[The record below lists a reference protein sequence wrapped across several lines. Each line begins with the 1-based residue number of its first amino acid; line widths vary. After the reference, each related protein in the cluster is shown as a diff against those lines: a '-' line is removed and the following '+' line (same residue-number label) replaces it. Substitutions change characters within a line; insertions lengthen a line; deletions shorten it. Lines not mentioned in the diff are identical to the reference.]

1 MLTRR
6 PLTFA
11 LAVAFV
17 LVASACT
24 ITFLPPSDAN
34 RDATVDRPRPPAED
48 TTPTVDRPRPP
59 EPSPLL
65 PSDEGFRRF
74 EIAPLN
80 IYPGSQMYFRV
91 SVRRSGYL
99 TISAMDPEGRVR
111 VLIRDYPIEAG
122 GNPVL
127 VPPIGGPE
135 SVEGQEPAGT
145 WRLRASWSSRPI
157 DPRYDGLRGLEAWT
171 DAIRADLARFDDA
184 SVFEDT
190 YEVLRR

>member
-1 MLTRR
+1 MFTRR

-11 LAVAFV
+11 LAAAFV

-24 ITFLPPSDAN
+24 ITFLPPSDASGPP
-34 RDATVDRPRPPAED
+34 TVDRPRPPAED
-48 TTPTVDRPRPP
+48 STPDVDRPRPP
-59 EPSPLL
+59 SPSPLL
-65 PSDEGFRRF
+65 PSDDGFRRF

-99 TISAMDPEGRVR
+99 TVSAMAPDGRVR
-111 VLIRDYPIEAG
+111 VLIRDYPIEASG
-122 GNPVL
+122 SPVL

-135 SVEGQEPAGT
+135 SVEGRAPEGT
-145 WRLRASWSSRPI
+145 WRLRASWSPRPI

-171 DAIRADLARFDDA
+171 DAIRDDLAGFDDA
-184 SVFEDT
+184 SVYEDA